1 MFPLFAARLRRLAP
15 SLARPEN
22 LPYAILG
29 VFAALSLASRLLLM
43 WG

>member
-1 MFPLFAARLRRLAP
+1 MFSLFAARLRRLPP

-29 VFAALSLASRLLLM
+29 ALANLSQASRLLLM
-43 WG
+43 

>member
-1 MFPLFAARLRRLAP
+1 MFSLFAARLRRSGT

-22 LPYAILG
+22 LPYVILG
-29 VFAALSLASRLLLM
+29 VLAALSLASRLLLT